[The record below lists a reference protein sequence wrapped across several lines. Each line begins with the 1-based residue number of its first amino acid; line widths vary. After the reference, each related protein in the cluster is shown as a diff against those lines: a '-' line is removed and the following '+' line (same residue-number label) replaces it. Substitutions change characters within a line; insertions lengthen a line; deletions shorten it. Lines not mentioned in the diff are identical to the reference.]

1 MITIKINEDTLLGML
16 LDRVEFWTIDKD
28 IVDLYSEYYRDLIYS
43 GCFEDN
49 ELDIKYIV
57 DNDYIN
63 YFTTIN
69 KEDFKN
75 YNIKDKTDEKIVA
88 FNEDKDLYLIRTY

>member
-1 MITIKINEDTLLGML
+1 MITIKIDEDTLLEML
-16 LDRVEFWTIDKD
+16 LDRVEYWTSDED
-28 IVDLYSEYYRDLIYS
+28 VVDLYSEYYRDLIYS
-43 GCFEDN
+43 GCFEDT
-49 ELDIKYIV
+49 ELDINYIV

-63 YFTTIN
+63 YLTTIN

-75 YNIKDKTDEKIVA
+75 YNIEDKTDEKIVA